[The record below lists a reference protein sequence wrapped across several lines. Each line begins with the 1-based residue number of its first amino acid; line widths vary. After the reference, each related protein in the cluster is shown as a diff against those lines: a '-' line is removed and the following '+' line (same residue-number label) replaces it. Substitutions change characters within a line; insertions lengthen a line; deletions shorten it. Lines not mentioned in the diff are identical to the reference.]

1 MCKYC
6 LIFFCKYLEHL
17 YGWVSLEVSGTRA
30 PWKSRYNILVPA
42 VHRLMAPYVIY
53 ILYVLYIFVFIQHF
67 PCVFSVSTLFPL
79 ETLEIEPLLGVPR
92 SWYDSA
98 STCLG
103 SQVCPVPRLC
113 SVQHILPL
121 QLLTHVRDWLVT
133 LISLTTFHSISR
145 FCREGLWNWMKELCS
160 MGKSLPVLLKHGGL
174 TQHREGFARHLEDQG
189 EAAEAGTCSSV
200 IGKCIPAVMS
210 RVALQIPS

>member
-1 MCKYC
+1 MCRGC
-6 LIFFCKYLEHL
+6 ANIASSFFCKYLEHL

-42 VHRLMAPYVIY
+42 AQRLMAPYVIY

-67 PCVFSVSTLFPL
+67 PCAFSVSTLFPL

-113 SVQHILPL
+113 SVQHTLPL
-121 QLLTHVRDWLVT
+121 QLLTRVRDWLVT
-133 LISLTTFHSISR
+133 LVSLTTS
-145 FCREGLWNWMKELCS
+145 
-160 MGKSLPVLLKHGGL
+160 
-174 TQHREGFARHLEDQG
+174 Q
-189 EAAEAGTCSSV
+189 
-200 IGKCIPAVMS
+200 
-210 RVALQIPS
+210 QIL